1 MSTIDINP
9 QFVQVLNFI
18 NHTNQLV
25 FLTGK
30 AGTGKTTLL
39 KYIRQNTYKQIAVVA
54 PTGVAAINAGG
65 STIHSFFQFPFTP
78 FLPSLR
84 ESGEMNFEKNNLPV
98 LKHNSQRLAIFR
110 SLELLVIDEVSMVRA
125 DMLDQI
131 DMTLRQTRKKWNVP
145 FGGVQVMLIGDM
157 YQLSPVVQNE
167 EWKILSQVYQSPY
180 FFDSLVVKNNP
191 PVFIELD
198 KIYRQSETTF
208 IELLNKVR
216 NNIMD
221 LKDLELLNSHYK
233 PNLSQEDYQNNV
245 TLTTHN
251 RKADEINQRSLNA
264 LDGKEYKYASK
275 VTGNFSE
282 KNYPADQQLIL
293 KKGTRVMFLKNNVEK
308 NYYNGKTGVVSYID
322 QETIKVKCEE
332 DKYEIEVQREEW
344 SNVSYKVDKTTK
356 HIDEEVLGTFNQ
368 YPLRLAWAI
377 TIHKSQGLTFD
388 KLIIDAAEA
397 FSSGQVYVALSRC
410 RGLKGLTLSS
420 KISPQSLINDK
431 RIVNFSTTKQD
442 EEQVNT
448 IFSGS
453 KKNYIKTVLTGL
465 FDFTELFHSRSDA
478 AAIVQINKTRVN
490 NEGVEWSAGFFQ
502 KVDALQDVSIKF
514 RNQLGQLIDNVQNFE
529 SNESLQGRIKQA
541 SLYFETEIKK
551 CLDDLKNCSLTTES
565 KEAATELNE
574 IFQNVFDGMFQKHA
588 LIKTLDKGFV
598 FNDFVKNKLDLKFP
612 DFKLNVYANAK
623 NTKVS
628 ANVDHPQLY
637 RDLLLLRDE
646 ICNEEQKPIY
656 MVANNKALTELAN
669 FLPLKEEDLLQITG
683 FGKARAEAYGEQ
695 FLKLIKA
702 YVKEQGL
709 ETNMKTKAPKKAKK
723 EKKQKEP
730 KNINTPPEEGSDHW
744 YSLKDVTK
752 EKPKDQKTATKE
764 QTFRLFKEGKKLE
777 EIAKERGFSLGTIE
791 GHLIPYIASGE
802 LNIDYLVS
810 RQKQNIILK
819 ALENFKYETGLNPVK
834 NSLPEEITFAE
845 IRYVLAGKLK
855 DKN

>member
-1 MSTIDINP
+1 MSKIEINP
-9 QFVQVLNFI
+9 QFEQVLNFI
-18 NHTNQLV
+18 NHTNQIV

-39 KYIRQNTYKQIAVVA
+39 KYIKQNTYKQISVVA

-84 ESGEMNFEKNNLPV
+84 EGIPDKNSLPV
-98 LKHNSQRLAIFR
+98 LKYNSQRLAIFKN
-110 SLELLVIDEVSMVRA
+110 LELLVIDEVSMVRA
-125 DMLDQI
+125 DMMDQI
-131 DMTLRQTRKKWNVP
+131 DATLRQTRKKWHLP

-167 EWKILSQVYQSPY
+167 EWRILSDYYNSPY
-180 FFDSLVVKNNP
+180 FFDSLVIKNNP

-198 KIYRQSETTF
+198 KIYRQNESTF

-233 PNLSQEDYQNNV
+233 ANITQEDYQNNV

-251 RKADEINQRSLNA
+251 RKADEINLRSLKA
-264 LDGKEYKYASK
+264 LPGKEYKFFCK
-275 VTGNFSE
+275 VDGNFSE
-282 KNYPADQQLIL
+282 KNYPADEQLIL
-293 KKGTRVMFLKNNVEK
+293 KIGTRVMFLKNNVEK
-308 NYYNGKTGVVSYID
+308 NYYNGKIGVVSYID
-322 QETIKVKCEE
+322 QDSIKVKCDE

-344 SNVSYKVDKTTK
+344 TNVSYKVDKSTK
-356 HIDEEVLGTFNQ
+356 HIEEEVLGTFKQ

-420 KISPQSLINDK
+420 KISPQSLMNDK
-431 RIVNFSTTKQD
+431 RIVEFSTNKQD
-442 EEQVNT
+442 HEQVNS

-453 KKNYIKTVLTGL
+453 RKNYIKTVLTGL
-465 FDFTELFHSRSDA
+465 FDLNEMHFLRSDA
-478 AAIVQINKTRVN
+478 GGIVMVHKTRVN
-490 NEGVEWSAGFFQ
+490 KDGLEWSENFFQ
-502 KVDALQDVSIKF
+502 HLDSLCDVSRKF
-514 RNQLGQLIDNVQNFE
+514 TNQLGSLVEAAHNVETDVN
-529 SNESLQGRIKQA
+529 LQSRIQQA
-541 SLYFETEIKK
+541 AVYFEVELKK
-551 CLDDLKNCSLTTES
+551 CVDKLKNCTLVTES
-565 KEAATELNE
+565 KEASTELNE
-574 IFQNVFDGMFQKHA
+574 IFQNLFDGLFQKQA
-588 LIKTLDKGFV
+588 LIKTLTTGFV
-598 FNDFVKNKLDLKFP
+598 FTEFIKNKLQLKYP
-612 DFKLNVYANAK
+612 EFKLNIYASAK
-623 NTKVS
+623 NTKVNS
-628 ANVDHPQLY
+628 DVDHPALY
-637 RDLLLLRDE
+637 RSLLLLRDE
-646 ICNEEQKPIY
+646 ICNDEQKPIY

-669 FLPLKEEDLLQITG
+669 YLPTKESDLLQITG

-695 FLKLIKA
+695 FLKLIKD
-702 YVKEQGL
+702 YMLENDL
-709 ETNMKTKAPKKAKK
+709 ETKMGIKAPKKAKK
-723 EKKQKEP
+723 SKKEKEEKLAVSIKEADGD
-730 KNINTPPEEGSDHW
+730 EW
-744 YSLKDVTK
+744 YSLNDVAK
-752 EKPKDQKTATKE
+752 EKPKEKEKKTPTKE
-764 QTFRLFKEGKKLE
+764 QTFRLFKEGKKLD
-777 EIAKERGFSLGTIE
+777 EIARERGFALSTVE

-810 RQKQNIILK
+810 RQKQSLILK

-834 NSLPEEITFAE
+834 ASLPEDISFSE

-855 DKN
+855 DKM